1 MGKFFLNF
9 FLILFIT
16 LISTIIFLS
25 YFGLETNRF
34 DSLIKGKA
42 NAINQNV
49 KLEFRATKVYLNP
62 TKLNLAVKLLNP
74 KVMIKSNE
82 IYLSKLDLF
91 LSLKSFI
98 GSDFLLKRAEVAFIR
113 NDIKDLTKITNIFL
127 PKIINKQLNKI
138 FEKGNLEGELI
149 IPFTSDGSVGKN
161 YRFSGKLSDALI
173 NLTNDKSSFNSIP
186 LIKI

>member
-1 MGKFFLNF
+1 MGKFLLNF

-42 NAINQNV
+42 NEINQNV
-49 KLEFRATKVYLNP
+49 KLQFRATKIYLNP

-74 KVMIKSNE
+74 KVLIKSNE

-98 GSDFLLKRAEVAFIR
+98 GSDFFLKRAEVAFIR
-113 NDIKDLTKITNIFL
+113 NDIKDLRN
-127 PKIINKQLNKI
+127 
-138 FEKGNLEGELI
+138 NLENTDPESVLNGEIDSFLEASLYK
-149 IPFTSDGSVGKN
+149 TKGQKN
-161 YRFSGKLSDALI
+161 
-173 NLTNDKSSFNSIP
+173 
-186 LIKI
+186 